1 MSKDYIPAHLV
12 VGSMPPSGY
21 IAWHEWAEVQTKGG
35 LKQSQCGECGLWYFP
50 QEAINHAPNKACSR
64 RVPRRGAKI
73 VKSKSKVTV
82 GRTRGLRPPLDP

>member
-21 IAWHEWAEVQTKGG
+21 IAWHEWAEAQGKGG
-35 LKQSQCGECGLWYFP
+35 LKQSQCGECGLWFFP

-64 RVPRRGAKI
+64 LVVGSGKKAKSTPKRKP
-73 VKSKSKVTV
+73 VKSN
-82 GRTRGLRPPLDP
+82 RQRPDTSG